1 MEILREEK
9 AQLPIEQLLLV
20 AFVVVGATIVAIFY
34 KNAAST
40 VTNTAKSQTNT
51 TP

>member
-1 MEILREEK
+1 
-9 AQLPIEQLLLV
+9 V
-20 AFVVVGATIVAIFY
+20 FVVVGATIVAVFY

-40 VTNTAKSQTNT
+40 ITDSTKKQI